1 MPFQFENLR
10 FGRIDADEEEVIR
23 FLGLPGFPEARHF
36 VFRDHDCGT
45 GFGWML
51 CVDDPALAFVV
62 ADPLQLVRDYAP
74 EIPHRSMRALGARDP
89 SDLEIVVIATVSA
102 QSARLNLAAPIV
114 VNRETR
120 RGLQVLLESGGR
132 PGQAQFELRATVR
145 SSGSERGASLSEA
158 DPSAPRSSS
167 LG

>member
-1 MPFQFENLR
+1 MPFQFESLR
-10 FGRIDADEEEVIR
+10 FGPIEAGEEEVIR
-23 FLGLPGFPEARHF
+23 FPGLPGFPEARQF
-36 VFRDHDCGT
+36 VFRAHDCGM
-45 GFGWML
+45 GFGWMI

-62 ADPLQLVRDYAP
+62 ADPLQLVRDYEP
-74 EIPHRSMRALGARDP
+74 EIPHRSMRALGARNT

-120 RGLQVLLESGGR
+120 RGLQVLLESGGG

-145 SSGSERGASLSEA
+145 SSGSERAVGLSEA